1 MVVMVMMMMMMMMM
15 TIKRPELRRLLT
27 RVL

>member
-1 MVVMVMMMMMMMMM
+1 MVVMVMMMMMMM